1 MAYANDVRV
10 SGNGFINA
18 LNGFRAAV
26 AERFA
31 NYQVFRATVAELQ
44 VLSDRELSDMGI
56 SRSMI
61 KRIAIEAAYGN
72 K

>member
-31 NYQVFRATVAELQ
+31 NYQVFRTTVAELE
-44 VLSDRELSDMGI
+44 VLSDHELSDMGI

>member
-18 LNGFRAAV
+18 LNGFRVAV

-31 NYQVFRATVAELQ
+31 NYQVFRATVAELE

>member
-31 NYQVFRATVAELQ
+31 NYQVFRATVAELE

>member
-18 LNGFRAAV
+18 LNSFRAAV

-31 NYQVFRATVAELQ
+31 NYQVFRATVAELE